1 MEGYTKNSEIP
12 EGIFYINLDQLFE
25 KRVSQRESALSFNIR
40 AFTENRQNHG
50 FIEQNLIT
58 LLYRCLDSMT
68 KGSAKEISLAAH
80 TIGLVAVAVAHR
92 AREVYVESLPVLSA
106 ALKSGSVSSKILEC
120 LVLVTF
126 FGAENCEDTQSAMQ
140 MIWEFI
146 HKKSASTLLAT
157 AISAWTFLL
166 ASMDGWKLSYKHWQ
180 GATSY
185 LSNLLKEEDEA
196 VRLAAGEALALIL
209 ETGFLEKFSGH
220 CSSIKS
226 DEIINNVNKFILKF
240 RAEYHESQDSSKQL
254 DFICDVLKFFEDDYY
269 PQVSVN
275 IGGHILTLSTYSQ
288 LIQFVNQIF
297 DWLNRETNFSRVSS
311 TSHRKNISIMKKSGT
326 RPLSCISYPK
336 QEPREPDSGEALVMV
351 MNEEVEQEKKIVL
364 GLQDGTKRHRFRPS
378 GLTPKTQRLSPPPL
392 TSPPSR
398 LGFGVME
405 GKKSRGYAWAISAG
419 VNAALAAISA
429 KLFSSQVI
437 FSYSSLHPWI

>member
-68 KGSAKEISLAAH
+68 KGSAEEISLAAH
-80 TIGLVAVAVAHR
+80 TIGLMAVAVAHR

-146 HKKSASTLLAT
+146 HKKSASTVLAT

-209 ETGFLEKFSGH
+209 EIGFLEKFSGH

-288 LIQFVNQIF
+288 LIQLNFLKQFLEHGFERHMMGNEFLQSVF
-297 DWLNRETNFSRVSS
+297 DFTPEKHFHHEKIW
-311 TSHRKNISIMKKSGT
+311 
-326 RPLSCISYPK
+326 
-336 QEPREPDSGEALVMV
+336 DEATVMYFIP
-351 MNEEVEQEKKIVL
+351 EAR
-364 GLQDGTKRHRFRPS
+364 TKRTR
-378 GLTPKTQRLSPPPL
+378 QRLFMSPNSAYNKARTQLLNKNRML
-392 TSPPSR
+392 T
-398 LGFGVME
+398 
-405 GKKSRGYAWAISAG
+405 KRGSIG
-419 VNAALAAISA
+419 
-429 KLFSSQVI
+429 
-437 FSYSSLHPWI
+437 HGDE

>member
-288 LIQFVNQIF
+288 LIQLNFLKQFLGCGFERHMMGNEFLQSVF
-297 DWLNRETNFSRVSS
+297 DFTPEKHFHHEKIW
-311 TSHRKNISIMKKSGT
+311 
-326 RPLSCISYPK
+326 
-336 QEPREPDSGEALVMV
+336 DEATVMYFIP
-351 MNEEVEQEKKIVL
+351 EAR
-364 GLQDGTKRHRFRPS
+364 TKRTR
-378 GLTPKTQRLSPPPL
+378 QRLFMSPNSAYNKARTQLLNKNRML
-392 TSPPSR
+392 T
-398 LGFGVME
+398 
-405 GKKSRGYAWAISAG
+405 KRGSIG
-419 VNAALAAISA
+419 
-429 KLFSSQVI
+429 
-437 FSYSSLHPWI
+437 HGDE

>member
-25 KRVSQRESALSFNIR
+25 KRVSQRESALSFNIG

-80 TIGLVAVAVAHR
+80 TIGLMAVAVAHR

-106 ALKSGSVSSKILEC
+106 ALKSGSVSSKYILEC

-146 HKKSASTLLAT
+146 HKKSASTVLAT
-157 AISAWTFLL
+157 AISAWAFLL

-209 ETGFLEKFSGH
+209 EIGFLEKFSGH

-288 LIQFVNQIF
+288 LIQSVF
-297 DWLNRETNFSRVSS
+297 DFTPEKHFHHEKIW
-311 TSHRKNISIMKKSGT
+311 
-326 RPLSCISYPK
+326 
-336 QEPREPDSGEALVMV
+336 DEATVMYFIP
-351 MNEEVEQEKKIVL
+351 EAR
-364 GLQDGTKRHRFRPS
+364 TKRTRQVSVCKFPLNHFTFFSPYHINLLGGS
-378 GLTPKTQRLSPPPL
+378 ASSHVPFFIQRLFMSPNSAYNKARTQLLNKNRML
-392 TSPPSR
+392 T
-398 LGFGVME
+398 
-405 GKKSRGYAWAISAG
+405 KRGSIG
-419 VNAALAAISA
+419 
-429 KLFSSQVI
+429 
-437 FSYSSLHPWI
+437 HGDE